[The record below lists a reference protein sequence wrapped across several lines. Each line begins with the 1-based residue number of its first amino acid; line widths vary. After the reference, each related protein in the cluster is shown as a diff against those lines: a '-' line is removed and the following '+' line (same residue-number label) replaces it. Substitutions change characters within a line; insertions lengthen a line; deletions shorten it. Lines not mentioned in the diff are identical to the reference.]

1 MRLQDDFIDVE
12 NRFIKTFMR
21 WRVTITVWHN
31 TPTTLQP
38 NEFIWVIRFQSR
50 DGVAFNWAI
59 PWPDQYS
66 ILVDLAR
73 NMNQDVAEVIY
84 EALGERFNETL
95 RAYQMETS
103 PIREGV
109 YFPNVTQIQFP
120 PREYFREELQLIE
133 IEREWRLHPT
143 ITPTITTIGNA
154 SRASMDDMQNAFEQF
169 YREREQYL
177 TYDHAPIITAW
188 ATPTVGLADCAN
200 YLTSDEYERKKADG
214 ELNPNTVYLVLN
226 NN

>member
-1 MRLQDDFIDVE
+1 MRLQDDIINVE
-12 NRFIKTFMR
+12 DGLTKTFMH
-21 WRVTITVWHN
+21 WRVMITVWHN

-38 NEFIWVIRFQSR
+38 SEFIWVIRFQSR
-50 DGVAFNWAI
+50 DGVAFNWTI

-95 RAYQMETS
+95 RAYQMELS
-103 PIREGV
+103 PIREGALL
-109 YFPNVTQIQFP
+109 PNVTQIYFP

-133 IEREWRLHPT
+133 IERWSRLH
-143 ITPTITTIGNA
+143 PTITTIGNA
-154 SRASMDDMQNAFEQF
+154 DRVYRGDMEETFGLWRDCFNP
-169 YREREQYL
+169 
-177 TYDHAPIITAW
+177 TTITAW
-188 ATPTVGLADCAN
+188 ATPQTNAIADCVN
-200 YLTSDEYERKKADG
+200 YLTSEEYERKKANG
-214 ELNPNTVYLVLN
+214 ELNSNTVYLVFN

>member
-12 NRFIKTFMR
+12 NKLTKTFMR

-31 TPTTLQP
+31 TPTARYP
-38 NEFIWVIRFQSR
+38 DEFVWVIKFLSR
-50 DGVAFNWAI
+50 DGVNFNWTI
-59 PWPDQYS
+59 PWPDLYS
-66 ILVDLAR
+66 MLPDLAR

-95 RAYQMETS
+95 RAYQMGVS

-109 YFPNVTQIQFP
+109 YLPNVTQIQFP

-133 IEREWRLHPT
+133 IEKWARLHPT
-143 ITPTITTIGNA
+143 ITPTITTLGNA
-154 SRASMDDMQNAFEQF
+154 SRATMDDMQNAFEQF

-177 TYDHAPIITAW
+177 TYDHAPMITAW
-188 ATPTVGLADCAN
+188 ATPTAGIADCVN

-214 ELNPNTVYLVLN
+214 ELNPNTVYLVFN
-226 NN
+226 GN

>member
-1 MRLQDDFIDVE
+1 MRLQDDFINGE
-12 NRFIKTFMR
+12 NGLTKTFMR
-21 WRVTITVWHN
+21 WRVVITVWHN

-50 DGVAFNWAI
+50 DGVNFNWTI
-59 PWPDQYS
+59 PWPDLYS
-66 ILVDLAR
+66 ILIDLAR
-73 NMNQDVAEVIY
+73 NMNQDVAEVTY

-95 RAYQMETS
+95 RAYQMEAS

-133 IEREWRLHPT
+133 IEKWSRLHPH
-143 ITPTITTIGNA
+143 IYGEGIADRI
-154 SRASMDDMQNAFEQF
+154 SREDMERSFEQM
-169 YREREQYL
+169 RDYL
-177 TYDHAPIITAW
+177 VTDRYIPTITAW
-188 ATPTVGLADCAN
+188 ATPQNNAIADCVN

-214 ELNPNTVYLVLN
+214 ELNPNTVYLVFN
-226 NN
+226 GN